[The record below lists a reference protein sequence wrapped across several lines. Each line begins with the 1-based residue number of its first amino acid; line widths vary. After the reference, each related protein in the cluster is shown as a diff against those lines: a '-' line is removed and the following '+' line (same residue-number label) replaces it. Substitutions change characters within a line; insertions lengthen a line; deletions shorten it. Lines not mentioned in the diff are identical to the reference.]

1 MSSIQPQYLVLNA
14 PAAADVTYTVNT
26 SGFMTLGQGA
36 NTSSPI
42 KVLNVLSAP
51 TQGYTAE
58 TLQAQT
64 LTPAAFVAGNVYQLT
79 IGQMINGVVNT
90 VNVEYTAA
98 AGDTVTTI
106 CDALRS
112 IIATLTAAG
121 QIQITGSG
129 TATMTLTAKTGY
141 PVFVASLISNLTT
154 GSITPGVAAVGT
166 GAQLV
171 AQGFQ
176 AISEVPVAGTNYDL
190 VIINYTNEVN
200 DLNTIARKQVAQL
213 FLYYNE
219 SAGAPLTAFLVAL
232 NLALFPTTAASTYSQ
247 LVKVPAAVA

>member
-42 KVLNVLSAP
+42 KVLNILSAP

-64 LTPAAFVAGNVYQLT
+64 LTPTATTAGIVTQLT

-98 AGDTVTTI
+98 TGDNATSI

-129 TATMTLTAKTGY
+129 TGTMTLTAVTGY

-171 AQGFQ
+171 AQGFES
-176 AISEVPVAGTNYDL
+176 ISAVPAVGTNYDL

-200 DLNTIARKQVAQL
+200 DLNTISRKQIAQL
-213 FLYYNE
+213 YVYYNE
-219 SAGAPLTAFLVAL
+219 SAGTPLTAFLGAL
-232 NLALFPTTAASTYSQ
+232 NAALFPSTATATYSQ
-247 LVKVPAAVA
+247 IVKVPAAIL